1 VDKDYIRDGIRK
13 NRRRQ
18 VNKLDIA
25 ARVRE
30 LNRASEAYYNTGQP
44 IMSDYEFDKKIE
56 ELKQWE
62 EEIGIV
68 LSNSPTHNVGATVL
82 DNIKEVTHKTPMLSL
97 EKCHSVEEIIK
108 FANNHNLVASI
119 KLDGLTVRLTYKDG
133 DLVLAESRG
142 NGIVGSDVTE
152 HVKQFTNVPLHINKE
167 GTYVID
173 GEALIKS
180 DDFAEV
186 NKNGEYKNSRNLA
199 AGTLSSL
206 DTSVVKERR
215 LSWYAWEVVE
225 GAKENDSFTFSLMEA
240 EELGLDVVPNAN
252 LGYSEMDIEEV
263 IEYCFDKAKEYNLP
277 QDGVVFKFDDVEYGK
292 SLGNTSHHFRN
303 GIAYKVFNDSV
314 ETILRDIEWS
324 CGKTGIL
331 TPVAIFDTVDID
343 GSEVS
348 RASLHNISIMEE
360 IMDSPWIGQKIG
372 VYKANL
378 IIPAI
383 RWAEQVDYD
392 NQNSSNKQFLDIPSV
407 CPICG
412 QPTKIIK
419 ENDSEVLYCTNEDCK
434 GRLLGQLTH
443 AVSKSALNISGLSE
457 STLDRLIKFGWVTSI
472 KDIYHLSSYK
482 NHMQILD
489 GFGKRSIEKLLNSI
503 EESRN
508 TNLQRFLYALSIPLL
523 GKSASKMIAEAV
535 DRDFDTFIDE
545 MTMKGAEYFKYL
557 PGIGDALI
565 NSLNTYWKSHYS
577 EIIQLANEFTFE
589 KPNLILNEIPKT
601 LQGKTF
607 VVTGS
612 VNHYKNRDEL
622 KADIVTHGGTVVG
635 SVSSKTSYL
644 INNDI
649 NSTSSKNQKAKS
661 LNIPIISEEDFL
673 KMIQ

>member
-1 VDKDYIRDGIRK
+1 MNRNQIVDR
-13 NRRRQ
+13 
-18 VNKLDIA
+18 VN
-25 ARVRE
+25 E
-30 LNRASEAYYNTGQP
+30 LNKASEAYYNTGQP
-44 IMSDYEFDKKIE
+44 IMSDAEFDNKLE
-56 ELKQWE
+56 ELRQWE
-62 EEIGIV
+62 EETGIV

-97 EKCHSVEEIIK
+97 EKCHSTEEIVK
-108 FANNHNLVASI
+108 FANNHNLVASV

-142 NGIVGSDVTE
+142 NGVVGSDVTE

-167 GTYVID
+167 ETYIID
-173 GEALIKS
+173 GEALIKL
-180 DDFAEV
+180 DNFAEI

-206 DTSVVKERR
+206 DTSVVKDRK

-225 GAKENDSFTFSLMEA
+225 GSNVNEFQKQLFEA
-240 EELGLDVVPNAN
+240 ADLGFEIVPNVLLSEVKKDNN
-252 LGYSEMDIEEV
+252 LHDDNLV
-263 IEYCFDKAKEYNLP
+263 IDACLHLIFYIADNNKLP

-314 ETILRDIEWS
+314 ETTLRDIEWS

-348 RASLHNISIMEE
+348 RASLHNISVMNE
-360 IMDSPWIGQKIG
+360 ILGRSWKGQKIG
-372 VYKANL
+372 VYKANM

-383 RWAEQVDYD
+383 RWAEQFD
-392 NQNSSNKQFLDIPSV
+392 SSKFDDLILDVSYINIPDK

-412 QPTKIIK
+412 QLTKIVK
-419 ENDSEVLYCTNEDCK
+419 DNNSEVLACTNDNCK
-434 GRLLGQLTH
+434 GKLLGKLTH
-443 AVSKSALNISGLSE
+443 AASKNALNIDSLSK
-457 STLDRLIKFGWVTSI
+457 STIEKFINLGWLTSI
-472 KDIYHLSSYK
+472 KDIYYLKCHENEMKTLE
-482 NHMQILD
+482 
-489 GFGKRSIEKLLNSI
+489 GFGKKSVEKLLSSIEK
-503 EESRN
+503 SRN
-508 TNLQRFLYALSIPLL
+508 TTLDRFIYSLSIPMI
-523 GKSASKMIAEAV
+523 GKTVSKLIAEKVNYSIREFITTMGTKRAV
-535 DRDFDTFIDE
+535 YFSSLDGISDKKISSIDS
-545 MTMKGAEYFKYL
+545 YWYKYSNIVYEL
-557 PGIGDALI
+557 SKEF
-565 NSLNTYWKSHYS
+565 NFESTYV
-577 EIIQLANEFTFE
+577 
-589 KPNLILNEIPKT
+589 ILDEIPNT

-622 KADIVTHGGTVVG
+622 KADIVSHGGTVVG

-661 LNIPIISEEDFL
+661 LNIPIISEEEFL
-673 KMIQ
+673 SMIQ